1 MQPSTHHVAAT
12 APRIAGS
19 RARTDLP
26 APSPLTALRE
36 RTRTAHEE
44 LDAALT
50 GPAGRIASTT
60 DYVRLLT
67 ALSSLHARTDEPLL
81 AWTARSAWVRAHLD
95 PADLPRRS
103 GLYAS
108 DLEKLGAVDRTTAPQ
123 PTDCDDGQALGFLYV
138 VAGSTAG
145 ARLVLRGLPD
155 DLAPHARA
163 GLSDAAA
170 PAGARLWRDC
180 RSTLTVPLPEELV
193 ERAADEAARL
203 FRLVREAVR

>member
-1 MQPSTHHVAAT
+1 MQPSTHHGGAT
-12 APRIAGS
+12 ASRSAG
-19 RARTDLP
+19 TP
-26 APSPLTALRE
+26 AVQAVQALHALQVLRD
-36 RTRTAHEE
+36 RTRTAHEQ

-50 GPAGRIASTT
+50 GPSGRISDTT
-60 DYVRLLT
+60 GYVRLLT
-67 ALSSLHARTDEPLL
+67 GLSSLHARTDEPLR
-81 AWTARSAWVRAHLD
+81 AWTAGSDWARAHLD
-95 PADLPRRS
+95 PADLPRRTA
-103 GLYAS
+103 LYAS
-108 DLEKLGAVDRTTAPQ
+108 DRAALGAADRTAEPGS
-123 PTDCDDGQALGFLYV
+123 PSCDDGQALGFLYV

-180 RSTLTVPLPEELV
+180 RTALTAPLPEELV
-193 ERAADEAARL
+193 ARAADEAALL

>member
-1 MQPSTHHVAAT
+1 MQPSTHHGGAT
-12 APRIAGS
+12 ASRIA
-19 RARTDLP
+19 RTP
-26 APSPLTALRE
+26 ALRALRD
-36 RTRTAHEE
+36 RTRSAHEQ

-50 GPAGRIASTT
+50 GPSGRIWDTT
-60 DYVRLLT
+60 GYVRLL
-67 ALSSLHARTDEPLL
+67 AGLSSLHARTDEPLR
-81 AWTARSAWVRAHLD
+81 AWTAGSDWARGHLD
-95 PADLPRRS
+95 PADLPRRTA
-103 GLYAS
+103 LYAC
-108 DLEKLGAVDRTTAPQ
+108 DLAALGAADRMAAPHS
-123 PTDCDDGQALGFLYV
+123 TGCDDGQALGFLYV

-180 RSTLTVPLPEELV
+180 RLVLSVPLPEELV
-193 ERAADEAARL
+193 DRAGDEAARL